1 MTSGNWSTGGG
12 AFPFP
17 VRLIT
22 APGAEVAKTAD
33 VPEASAV
40 VEVAAEVG
48 EGL

>member
-1 MTSGNWSTGGG
+1 MGGG

-17 VRLIT
+17 VRLLT

-33 VPEASAV
+33 APEASAI
-40 VEVAAEVG
+40 VEVTAGVG